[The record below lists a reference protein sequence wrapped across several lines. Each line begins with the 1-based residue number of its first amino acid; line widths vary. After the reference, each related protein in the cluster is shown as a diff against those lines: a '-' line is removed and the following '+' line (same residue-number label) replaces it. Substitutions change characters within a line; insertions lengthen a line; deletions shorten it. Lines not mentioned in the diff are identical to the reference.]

1 MRTRLFFVWAAVRW
15 ALLMFLVAPTL
26 EAPLVARPSPPIKPL
41 RVWHGVASWYGS
53 EFQGRLTA
61 NGEVYDMN
69 TPTAAHL
76 TLPFGSLLRVVY
88 PKTGRSQIV
97 RVNDR
102 GPFVDGREIDVSYEV
117 ARRLGIEDRGLARLR
132 IELLEVPQRR

>member
-1 MRTRLFFVWAAVRW
+1 MRSRLFFVWAAVRW
-15 ALLMFLVAPTL
+15 VLLMFLVAPTL
-26 EAPLVARPSPPIKPL
+26 EAPLVAHPSLPIKPL
-41 RVWHGVASWYGS
+41 RVWHGLASWYGPQ
-53 EFQGRLTA
+53 FQGRLTA

-76 TLPFGSLLRVVY
+76 TLPFGSLLRVVN

-102 GPFVDGREIDVSYEV
+102 GPFVDGRELDVSYEV
-117 ARRLGIEDRGLARLR
+117 ACRLGIEDRGLARLR